1 MSRILN
7 CSFLLPKRDGD
18 VGNQIKN
25 LCDATQRVA
34 AFEQR
39 LVQAKE
45 RLDVASSLVAHREAR
60 LRNSEAA
67 LIAERRIWSHR
78 LDRATREKM
87 QSSLLAHSKSLN
99 DSSVSVSSAS
109 KGASRTRLRP
119 GSSGKIL
126 RPATETAFRT
136 LFHRLDAYGT
146 GLVRAQALLT
156 AIRTDSDLLAV
167 VGSVSKRDKLITHVE
182 TALCKRSRT
191 GAVSGSIT
199 WGELLLFF
207 MPASS
212 MYSDLFESER
222 VDASGE
228 NKDQCCICAG
238 GQQDVPPSFSDNFKT
253 GENFDR
259 TVNQDK
265 GNTRKDRKTFTVL
278 SRDELVDEILAL
290 RDDRSQLRIRV
301 LSDARELQKRASRIQ
316 NEWKHKVDELIV
328 SNEEL
333 QVRGN
338 LHSGRGFNGTNTFSI
353 A

>member
-1 MSRILN
+1 M
-7 CSFLLPKRDGD
+7 GT
-18 VGNQIKN
+18 QIKK
-25 LCDATQRVA
+25 LHDATQRVA

-39 LVQAKE
+39 LAQAKE
-45 RLDVASSLVAHREAR
+45 RLDVARSLVAHREAR

-78 LDRATREKM
+78 LDKARQERM
-87 QSSLLAHSKSLN
+87 QVSPLAQSEGLN
-99 DSSVSVSSAS
+99 DSLGIMSAS

-119 GSSGKIL
+119 VSNGKIL

-146 GLVRAQALLT
+146 GLVHAQALLA

-167 VGSVSKRDKLITHVE
+167 VGSVNKRDKLTAHVE
-182 TALCKRSRT
+182 TALRKRSRT

-212 MYSDLFESER
+212 MYSDLFESG
-222 VDASGE
+222 DG
-228 NKDQCCICAG
+228 NDQCCICADG
-238 GQQDVPPSFSDNFKT
+238 RQDVPPVFSDNFNT
-253 GENFDR
+253 GENFNR
-259 TVNQDK
+259 TVKQDK
-265 GNTRKDRKTFTVL
+265 GYTRKDRKVFAVL

-301 LSDARELQKRASRIQ
+301 LSDARELQKRANQIQ
-316 NEWKHKVDELIV
+316 NEWKRKVDELI
-328 SNEEL
+328 SNNEEL
-333 QVRGN
+333 QVCGN
-338 LHSGRGFNGTNTFSI
+338 LDSGRKFSGSDTCSF